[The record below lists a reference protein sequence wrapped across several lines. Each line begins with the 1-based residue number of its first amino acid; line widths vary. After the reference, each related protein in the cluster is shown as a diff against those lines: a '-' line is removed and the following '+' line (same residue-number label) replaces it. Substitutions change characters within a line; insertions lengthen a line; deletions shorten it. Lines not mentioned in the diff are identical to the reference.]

1 MGVPCGNLILVLVAS
16 THLHAESLPI
26 TATSSLPAHL
36 QHFSERPFYIPTTTF
51 ISEAEAEQSTQ
62 HGRWF
67 SKILSTIKNAV
78 VGTFSSSG
86 KTTKTRANV
95 DGGIDSPSGN
105 GGDIGGDD
113 PWVPQLGGK
122 GGWFTTN
129 EKGKKVYI
137 HSKGT
142 AWKKWKKS
150 LPPSTYARL
159 WDVKMR
165 RGEEFTLAV
174 ANHRKR
180 RAATSGSGSGSAP
193 GTGETEA
200 DCYARL
206 SKHQARYIHATT
218 HITRLAT
225 GAPPPLKSTFK
236 ALCHS
241 NADVKAVAYT
251 GFEVWESCA
260 VRGAFRFAYDATMD
274 CGNLARLRSYCTD
287 KAFPAECQQTSG
299 KAYPT
304 VGGTK
309 FDRGHLVPSN
319 HFDNDAVAIRE
330 TNRMTNI
337 LPQVDLMNRGAWLET
352 EELIECYRDL
362 EPLRVL
368 GGAVFTATTAADK
381 ARQAA
386 FKKSHALQQY
396 PSFFWKLVRGTNV
409 NPQDNS
415 VIAFWVPND
424 AAAKRGTAKNYI
436 VSIAE
441 LERNL
446 KKHSAVVPETFAG
459 FTAAAKAHV
468 PVAMWKNPAGCDK
481 SL

>member
-1 MGVPCGNLILVLVAS
+1 MCGPCGNFILVLVAAS
-16 THLHAESLPI
+16 ASHLHAESLPTPI
-26 TATSSLPAHL
+26 PATSSLPSHS
-36 QHFSERPFYIPTTTF
+36 QHFSTGATTF
-51 ISEAEAEQSTQ
+51 ISEAEEKQGTQ

-78 VGTFSSSG
+78 VGTFSPSG
-86 KTTKTRANV
+86 KTT
-95 DGGIDSPSGN
+95 GF
-105 GGDIGGDD
+105 DIGGDD
-113 PWVPQLGGK
+113 PWVPQLGDK
-122 GGWFTTN
+122 GGWFTMN

-137 HSKGT
+137 HGKGI

-159 WDVKMR
+159 QDVKMR
-165 RGEEFTLAV
+165 RGEEYTLAM
-174 ANHRKR
+174 ANHKKR
-180 RAATSGSGSGSAP
+180 RAATSGSGSSSASSAG

-206 SKHQARYIHATT
+206 RKHQARYIHATKNDRAT
-218 HITRLAT
+218 HITRLAK

-251 GFEVWESCA
+251 GFEVWESRA

-274 CGNLARLRSYCTD
+274 CGKLARLGSFCTD
-287 KAFPAECQQTSG
+287 KAFPANCQQTSG
-299 KAYPT
+299 KAYPA

-319 HFDNDAVAIRE
+319 HFDHDAVAIQE

-368 GGAVFTATTAADK
+368 GGAVFTPRPRRRTRRARRPSRSRTLYSSTPPFSGSSSGERTSTRRTT
-381 ARQAA
+381 R
-386 FKKSHALQQY
+386 
-396 PSFFWKLVRGTNV
+396 
-409 NPQDNS
+409 
-415 VIAFWVPND
+415 
-424 AAAKRGTAKNYI
+424 
-436 VSIAE
+436 
-441 LERNL
+441 
-446 KKHSAVVPETFAG
+446 
-459 FTAAAKAHV
+459 
-468 PVAMWKNPAGCDK
+468 
-481 SL
+481 